1 MHTKIARC
9 LKCGRTG
16 KVDNTQTCEGC
27 LAPSKAKDTLGPV
40 IDHLQRALAA
50 LAPDFA
56 TLDVRSLIL
65 AALDK
70 AQHQQHKRG
79 RRAGSAADKF
89 VAAGLTAHD
98 RWWKQIEQSVR
109 DTAKKQAEN
118 GEKPAK

>member
-16 KVDNTQTCEGC
+16 KVDKTQTCEGC
-27 LAPSKAKDTLGPV
+27 LTPAKADAGLGPV

-50 LAPDFA
+50 VGQDFA
-56 TLDVRSLIL
+56 TLEVRSLIL
-65 AALDK
+65 AALDR
-70 AQHQQHKRG
+70 ARHQDHKRG
-79 RRAGSAADKF
+79 RRAASATDKF

-109 DTAKKQAEN
+109 EAAKKQAEN
-118 GEKPAK
+118 ETKAAK